1 MRSDAEFRA
10 AVHVPRADLNLHRL
24 AAGADH
30 RGVQALVHVELRHG
44 DIVFETAGNRVPPRM
59 HGTQRRIA
67 VLNRVD
73 DDTHA
78 HQIINV
84 GEIVPAHDHLLVN
97 GEVVL
102 RAARH
107 IGFDVLF
114 VEILIDFGENLLQV
128 HVALSGATGHQY
140 HNLVVDLRIQN
151 LEAEFFQLGFDGVHA
166 KTVGERRIHIQR
178 FTCLFLRVRLLDV
191 TPCTGVVHTVGE
203 LDHQHAHVAAHRHH
217 HFADGLGLGGI
228 AVFHFGKLRD
238 AVHQAGHRVA
248 EFGAAFVERVVSV
261 LHRVVQKARCHN
273 QRPHAKI
280 GEDLRH
286 CKRMDD
292 VRLAGFTPL
301 RRMLV
306 DGAPVGSREN
316 AHVLVG
322 MVVFTHLE
330 DWFKRVKRIRADL
343 AAQHSGRTNLMIHVA
358 HFAPP
363 RLECTL

>member
-1 MRSDAEFRA
+1 MCC
-10 AVHVPRADLNLHRL
+10 L
-24 AAGADH
+24 
-30 RGVQALVHVELRHG
+30 
-44 DIVFETAGNRVPPRM
+44 
-59 HGTQRRIA
+59 
-67 VLNRVD
+67 
-73 DDTHA
+73 
-78 HQIINV
+78 
-84 GEIVPAHDHLLVN
+84 
-97 GEVVL
+97 
-102 RAARH
+102 
-107 IGFDVLF
+107 

-128 HVALSGATGHQY
+128 HVALSGAASHQY

-166 KTVGERRIHIQR
+166 KTVGERRIHVQR

-191 TPCTGVVHTVGE
+191 TPCAGVVTRSAS
-203 LDHQHAHVAAHRHH
+203 LTTSTRTSR
-217 HFADGLGLGGI
+217 LI
-228 AVFHFGKLRD
+228 ATTILRMVSAWAESPYSILKLRD
-238 AVHQAGHRVA
+238 AVHLAGHRVA
-248 EFGAAFVERVVSV
+248 EFGAAFVERVVGV

-286 CKRMDD
+286 RKRMDD

-322 MVVFTHLE
+322 MVVFAHLE

-343 AAQHSGRTNLMIHVA
+343 AAQHSGRTNLMIRVA

>member
-1 MRSDAEFRA
+1 
-10 AVHVPRADLNLHRL
+10 
-24 AAGADH
+24 
-30 RGVQALVHVELRHG
+30 
-44 DIVFETAGNRVPPRM
+44 M

-102 RAARH
+102 RTARH

-151 LEAEFFQLGFDGVHA
+151 LEAEFFQLSFDGVHA

-217 HFADGLGLGGI
+217 HFADGLGLAESPYSILESFVTPSTRPVTVSPNSRGI
-228 AVFHFGKLRD
+228 RRACSRCPPPCRAEGPLPQPAAPCQDRRGS
-238 AVHQAGHRVA
+238 APLQA
-248 EFGAAFVERVVSV
+248 
-261 LHRVVQKARCHN
+261 
-273 QRPHAKI
+273 
-280 GEDLRH
+280 
-286 CKRMDD
+286 
-292 VRLAGFTPL
+292 
-301 RRMLV
+301 
-306 DGAPVGSREN
+306 DG
-316 AHVLVG
+316 
-322 MVVFTHLE
+322 
-330 DWFKRVKRIRADL
+330 
-343 AAQHSGRTNLMIHVA
+343 
-358 HFAPP
+358 
-363 RLECTL
+363 